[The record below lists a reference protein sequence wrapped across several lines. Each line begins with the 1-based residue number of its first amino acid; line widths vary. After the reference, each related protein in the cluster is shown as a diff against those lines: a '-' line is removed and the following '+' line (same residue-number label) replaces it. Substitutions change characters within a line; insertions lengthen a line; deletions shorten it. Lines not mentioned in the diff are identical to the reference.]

1 MSTSSTMSTSKMEFA
16 ERPVRQQLLLAFGG
30 TVGAFFVLLVGLCAA
45 IIFSLSELVIIE
57 SRSALTEQIVQ
68 NSQLLLGDVGMT
80 LDAIIAQGAAALVLP
95 LAVAVFD
102 TNDKEIT
109 HSLLA
114 PDLYSDNNVNLL
126 AKPLVTSTR
135 YLCETTDP
143 DLDPQRGCDGTLQ
156 QISESA
162 SSSYIP
168 GFLLDGSN
176 VPARMAEYEAIS
188 CNSNPGLADLSTG
201 RSLRFADALT
211 PRTALI
217 RRPTRRRR
225 PRSTCSLPR
234 RGRTRFTGW
243 TSSSAAKIK
252 PIASGPAPSA
262 RSRPMPTACAR
273 TTPPPA
279 RGSPRRSWPT
289 EGWTTSHLAS
299 AGKPFWRSPRLCSRS
314 RMSMPSGADTC
325 SRSPPPSSHRK
336 ARQHQKW
343 WESREPTY
351 SSKT

>member
-1 MSTSSTMSTSKMEFA
+1 MDSAVRGPVDFTDPKVEASSNSSCSGGKLSAVGMSARAAPQLALPRSRMMSTSKMEFADRLEFA

-30 TVGAFFVLLVGLCAA
+30 TVGAFFILLVGLCAA

-80 LDAIIAQGAAALVLP
+80 LDAVIAQGAAALVLP

-114 PDLYSDNNVNLL
+114 PKLYPDNHVDDL
-126 AKPLVTSTR
+126 APPLVTSTR
-135 YLCETTDP
+135 YLCETTNP

-156 QISESA
+156 KISEAA
-162 SSSYIP
+162 SSSYVP
-168 GFLLDGSN
+168 GFALDGSN
-176 VPARMAEYEAIS
+176 VPALMATYEAIS
-188 CNSNPGLADLSTG
+188 CSSNPGLADLFTG
-201 RSLRFADALT
+201 RFPRFADALT

-225 PRSTCSLPR
+225 PRSTCSFPM

-243 TSSSAAKIK
+243 TSSSAASMT

-262 RSRPMPTACAR
+262 RSRSTPTACAR
-273 TTPPPA
+273 TAPPPA
-279 RGSPRRSWPT
+279 GGSPRRNWPT
-289 EGWTTSHLAS
+289 EG
-299 AGKPFWRSPRLCSRS
+299 
-314 RMSMPSGADTC
+314 
-325 SRSPPPSSHRK
+325 
-336 ARQHQKW
+336 
-343 WESREPTY
+343 
-351 SSKT
+351 